1 MHAALT
7 PCPHAPCAPRP
18 YASALMPSPSPS
30 QIRQRKFQMHNK
42 EWLEVIDEDEAEEYA
57 KPVS

>member
-7 PCPHAPCAPRP
+7 PCPHAPCAPHP
-18 YASALMPSPSPS
+18 YALTPSSPPPL
-30 QIRQRKFQMHNK
+30 QIRQRKFHMHNK

-57 KPVS
+57 TQ